1 MDRDYVKII
10 NNTPFGHIVI
20 LWGMEDY
27 STIIRNVFIPKPD
40 MSAEDQVLEIYPDF
54 HEFSCP
60 EIDELANSIYKFL
73 KGEDIVF
80 SLDMLNLN
88 NCSLFQ
94 KSVLQALNNIPKGKV
109 SSYHLLAKYLG
120 NEKGARAV
128 GNVLSSNPFPIIIPC
143 HRVIRSDGTL
153 GGFQGGLDMKKAL
166 LENEGINFD
175 NKGKLI
181 FDCFHYQ
188 ENNNAQKTF

>member
-1 MDRDYVKII
+1 MNREHVKII
-10 NNTPFGHIVI
+10 KNTPYGHIVI
-20 LWGMEDY
+20 LWSMEDY
-27 STIIRNVFIPKPD
+27 STIIRNVFIPRPD
-40 MSAEDQVLEIYPDF
+40 MTAEDQVLEIYQDF
-54 HEFSCP
+54 HELSCP
-60 EIDELANSIYKFL
+60 EIDELANSIHKFL

-80 SLDMLNLN
+80 SLDMLDLN

-94 KSVLQALNNIPKGKV
+94 KSVLKALNDIPKGKV

-128 GNVLSSNPFPIIIPC
+128 GNVLSCNPFPIIIPC

-153 GGFQGGLDMKKAL
+153 GGFQGGLNMKKAL
-166 LENEGINFD
+166 LKNEGINFD

-181 FDCFHYQ
+181 FGCFHYSR
-188 ENNNAQKTF
+188 E